1 MQEKAFCIE
10 EQLEQRKEHMEDIC
24 KFYEPESSVR
34 LEKKLSNKQNKQLEP
49 KHAKHIGVNK

>member
-1 MQEKAFCIE
+1 MQEKAFCTE

-34 LEKKLSNKQNKQLEP
+34 LEKKLSNKQLEP
-49 KHAKHIGVNK
+49 KRAKHIGVNK